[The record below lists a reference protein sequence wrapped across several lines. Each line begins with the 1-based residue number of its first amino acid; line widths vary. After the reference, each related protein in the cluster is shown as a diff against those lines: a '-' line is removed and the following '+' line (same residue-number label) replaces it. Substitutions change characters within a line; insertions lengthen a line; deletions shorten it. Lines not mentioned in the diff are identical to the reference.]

1 MTREHSTVERG
12 GFRPAARALLLACLA
27 LAACERAPAPA
38 IPAARPLDVATSLS
52 TNVIRIGDLCDWTV
66 TVVHPDDSEVY
77 VPDPSKERAIL
88 VRTRATDDT
97 TLEDGHI
104 LTTIRHTISSLE
116 PGTYDLV
123 TNALRCVRSDGTVL
137 EAALPRDTLMVRS
150 VLQDENE
157 SLREN
162 KGLATWP
169 GAIPRWLM
177 VLLAALLLI
186 GTALFAIRRA
196 LTRPR
201 TILHHPP
208 PPPPH
213 ETALRALRALRAE
226 GWIEQ
231 GHVEPFYVQLS
242 GIVRRYLEDRFGLH
256 APERTTEEFIRDAT
270 TSGHLVQAHQALT
283 IEFLEQSD
291 LVKFARH
298 RPGTGEM
305 EAAYAA
311 AERLVRETM
320 GEAGDTDPGS
330 EVEGQQ
336 AEGGDGV

>member
-1 MTREHSTVERG
+1 MTSDHSTVERAR
-12 GFRPAARALLLACLA
+12 FRPAAQALLLACLA
-27 LAACERAPAPA
+27 LTACGRAPAPE
-38 IPAARPLDVATSLS
+38 IPTARPLDVATSLS

-66 TVVHPDDSEVY
+66 SIVHPDDSEVY
-77 VPDPSKERAIL
+77 VPDPSQERAIL
-88 VRTRATDDT
+88 VRARATDDT

-157 SLREN
+157 PLHEN

-169 GAIPRWLM
+169 GVVPRWLIG
-177 VLLAALLLI
+177 LLVALLLAGAI
-186 GTALFAIRRA
+186 LFAIRRA
-196 LTRPR
+196 LTKPR

-231 GHVEPFYVQLS
+231 ENVEPFYVALS

-298 RPGTGEM
+298 RPGASEM
-305 EAAYAA
+305 ETAYAA

-320 GEAGDTDPGS
+320 GETGDREQKAEVGGQTS
-330 EVEGQQ
+330 EGRERV
-336 AEGGDGV
+336 